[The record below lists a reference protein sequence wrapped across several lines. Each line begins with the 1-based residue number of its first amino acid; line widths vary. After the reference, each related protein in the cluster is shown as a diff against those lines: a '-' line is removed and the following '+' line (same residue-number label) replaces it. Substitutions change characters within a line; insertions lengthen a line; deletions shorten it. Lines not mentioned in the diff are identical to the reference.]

1 MRVDGDHGR
10 NGDWP
15 RDLFRKPTSTDT
27 DARLHE
33 KMSSRGRK
41 GIYVSNNDTRL
52 EIVVLVKMLFVL
64 VLLVGIGGNGSGG
77 NASGSGGAS
86 TSR

>member
-1 MRVDGDHGR
+1 MTHDLIIYEFGQMRVDGDHGR

-27 DARLHE
+27 DARL
-33 KMSSRGRK
+33 
-41 GIYVSNNDTRL
+41 V
-52 EIVVLVKMLFVL
+52 LFVL